1 MTDLNKELERA
12 VELAKL
18 LNREVGNEEQLFL
31 QANLLVEEGISELA
45 KAVFESDRTQK
56 RDALADTL
64 VIAAGGCYISGFEYE
79 TTSLHSWSLGSL
91 MAHAAMATAYAS
103 VKLLP
108 EASAQFSEVID
119 EVEYVAEDEGI
130 NLAADLKAV
139 NDSNLSK
146 FCLTI
151 AEGIDTQ
158 QQYLT
163 QFNLESELKETGNE
177 RYPYAVYSLE
187 EKGNFKIGKLLKS
200 INYKAPVF
208 EAES

>member
-12 VELAKL
+12 VELTKL
-18 LNREVGNEEQLFL
+18 LNREVGNEEHLFL

-45 KAVFESDRTQK
+45 KAIFENDRTQL
-56 RDALADTL
+56 RDAIADTL
-64 VIAAGGCYISGFEYE
+64 VIAMGGFYIAGGNWTPRVIGGGGGMDSIMYQISDVMESAATRCESIADDFEVLIDYVNGFARCEN
-79 TTSLHSWSLGSL
+79 
-91 MAHAAMATAYAS
+91 
-103 VKLLP
+103 V
-108 EASAQFSEVID
+108 
-119 EVEYVAEDEGI
+119 
-130 NLAADLKAV
+130 NLASDLEAV

-163 QFNLESELKETGNE
+163 QFNLESELKETGNPD
-177 RYPYAVYSLE
+177 YPYAVYSLE
-187 EKGNFKIGKLLKS
+187 NKGDFRIGKLLKS

-208 EAES
+208 KAES